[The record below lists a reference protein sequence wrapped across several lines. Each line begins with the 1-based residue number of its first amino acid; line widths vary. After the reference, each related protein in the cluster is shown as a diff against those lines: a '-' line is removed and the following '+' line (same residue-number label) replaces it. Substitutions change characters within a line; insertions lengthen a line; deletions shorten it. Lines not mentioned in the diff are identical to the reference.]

1 MFITQSG
8 VDMFVRT
15 HRMVYFKQLKYR
27 VLYFN
32 YNLSKAVKHNLCLG
46 DKLLGTFGEKK
57 SLFQDF
63 EIRGLNSSKK
73 IETPDMKIN
82 TILASL

>member
-1 MFITQSG
+1 MYVYIH
-8 VDMFVRT
+8 MFVRT

-57 SLFQDF
+57 VYSRTLKSGVWTLVRKLRHQ
-63 EIRGLNSSKK
+63 I
-73 IETPDMKIN
+73 
-82 TILASL
+82 

>member
-1 MFITQSG
+1 MGMFITQSG

-15 HRMVYFKQLKYR
+15 HHMVYFKQLKYS

-46 DKLLGTFGEKK
+46 DKLLGTFREKE
-57 SLFQDF
+57 S
-63 EIRGLNSSKK
+63 IPGLWNQGFG
-73 IETPDMKIN
+73 
-82 TILASL
+82 LW